1 MSDIK
6 GKVAIVTGASSG
18 IGESTAEVLAA
29 AGATVV
35 LAARRRDRLDE
46 LAGKIKKAGGT
57 AHVMPTDI
65 ASRAEA
71 EKLVEDTVATCGQLD
86 IFVANAGVMPLS
98 FMKNA
103 LVDEWERMVDVNIK
117 GVLFPLG
124 KAIPHMVERNT
135 GHIVVVGSVAGT
147 RVRPSSTVYS
157 ATKYAVRALCMG
169 MQQELSAN
177 HNIRV
182 TCIEPGAV
190 TTELTRSITDEDVRN
205 MASPMGKIRRMDA
218 VDIANG
224 ILYAVTAPAHV
235 NVNELVIRPTEQPI

>member
-1 MSDIK
+1 MSDLK

-18 IGESTAEVLAA
+18 IGEATAEVLAA

-35 LAARRRDRLDE
+35 LAARRKDRLEE
-46 LAGKIKKAGGT
+46 LAARIEKAGG
-57 AHVMPTDI
+57 AARAVPTDI

-71 EKLVEDTVATCGQLD
+71 EALVESTIASCGQVD

-98 FMKNA
+98 FMKNVH
-103 LVDEWERMVDVNIK
+103 VDEWERMVDVNIK

-124 KAIPHMVERNT
+124 KAIPHMIERNT
-135 GHIVVVGSVAGT
+135 GHIIVVGSVAGT

-169 MQQELSAN
+169 MQMELSAN

-182 TCIEPGAV
+182 TCVEPGAV
-190 TTELTRSITDEDVRN
+190 KTELSGGITDEEVRK
-205 MASPMGKIRRMDA
+205 MASPMGKIRRMDS

-224 ILYAVTAPAHV
+224 ILYAVTAPQHV